1 MAETAGMTATSSKPA
16 SAHARPRALRPRD
29 AATLVIVDRVA
40 GRPRILMGR
49 RRPDL
54 VFMPDKYVFPGGR
67 VDRGDR
73 HVESADELAPLET
86 AKLLCEMKGRAHAH
100 RARGLAL
107 AALREAY
114 EEAGILIGAP
124 AGERQNPPPRSPAWS
139 AFFACGLRPKLG
151 GLRLVARAITP
162 PGRVRRYDTRF
173 FCIPAA
179 DITHRTA
186 PLDAEL
192 STLDWVTIE
201 EARLLDL
208 PSITRAVVEDLADL
222 LRGGPDF
229 APERPVPFYFFR
241 HGRFHRQLLT
251 VAPAP
256 KS

>member
-1 MAETAGMTATSSKPA
+1 MAETAGMTATSPMPA
-16 SAHARPRALRPRD
+16 GAQARPRALRPRD
-29 AATLVIVDRVA
+29 AATLVIIDRVA
-40 GRPRILMGR
+40 GRPQILMGR

-124 AGERQNPPPRSPAWS
+124 AGERQRPPPRSPAWS

-173 FCIPAA
+173 FSIPAA

-201 EARLLDL
+201 EARRLDL
-208 PSITRAVVEDLADL
+208 PSITRAVIEDLADL
-222 LRGGPDF
+222 LRSGPDF

-251 VAPAP
+251 ADPARQ
-256 KS
+256 S